1 MRGTLWRMRSV
12 CMILVVSGISA
23 GETLQAAIPVVDAAN
38 LTRNTI
44 TSMQMVQDVIHQ
56 AEQIQ
61 NQLRQYDAQ
70 LQALERFDTSSYDNI
85 QRVMAKNRYEVSRLL
100 QDLET
105 VSFNLERI
113 DGQYSEIFPE
123 DGAWSAEDSERYRHY
138 SHQWNEELRASS
150 RKAMEAQ
157 SVLSRTEEYN
167 AEVAEILQR
176 SEAADG
182 DVRQLQAQNQMLGVM
197 SAQLSDLTT
206 TIAASERAHA
216 TRMAISAEE
225 REAER
230 RLHEEM
236 LFQYGVVDDQPEPLY
251 HTMPSIKK

>member
-1 MRGTLWRMRSV
+1 MRIPFRRFRLV
-12 CMILVVSGISA
+12 CLVISVSGIAA
-23 GETLQAAIPVVDAAN
+23 GQKIHAAIPVVDAAN

-70 LQALERFDTSSYDNI
+70 LRALERLDSSSYDNL
-85 QRVMAKNRYEVSRLL
+85 QRVMARNRYEVSRLL
-100 QDLET
+100 QDLEA
-105 VSFNLERI
+105 VSYNLERI

-123 DGAWSAEDSERYRHY
+123 DGAWSAEDAERYRHY
-138 SHQWNEELRASS
+138 SRQWNEELRASS

-167 AEVAEILQR
+167 NEVAEILQR

-206 TIAASERAHA
+206 TIAASERVHA

-225 REAER
+225 REAAIRLSER
-230 RLHEEM
+230 LKEGWLDWEPGDPAFNQ
-236 LFQYGVVDDQPEPLY
+236 LPE
-251 HTMPSIKK
+251 IKY